1 MEGKLENCSNFRAV
15 IESEHSWKMNERFH
29 QRIIFFLISKELLNI
44 VKTTKLVFCDKS
56 AIEGNQKAKHNRRKI
71 SKKFHMPWKNFKI
84 DNICFRPI
92 VRRN

>member
-1 MEGKLENCSNFRAV
+1 MEGKLEKCSNLRAV

-29 QRIIFFLISKELLNI
+29 QRIIFFQISNEHLNI
-44 VKTTKLVFCDKS
+44 VKTTKRVFFDKS

-71 SKKFHMPWKNFKI
+71 SKKFHMPWKNLKI